1 MGRQALDEGGIMAHL
16 AQYIIDKYNSAKGT
30 PKSAT
35 SHKAA
40 RRELQAVLFALR
52 AIGFDRVFVANLA
65 ALVRGL

>member
-1 MGRQALDEGGIMAHL
+1 MKKL
-16 AQYIIDKYNSAKGT
+16 AQYIIDKYTSAAGS

-52 AIGFDRVFVANLA
+52 AIGYDAVFCANLA
-65 ALVRGL
+65 ALVKAL